1 MIKLDVNLLN
11 ARILMTADEQVG

>member
-1 MIKLDVNLLN
+1 MIKLDVNLLK